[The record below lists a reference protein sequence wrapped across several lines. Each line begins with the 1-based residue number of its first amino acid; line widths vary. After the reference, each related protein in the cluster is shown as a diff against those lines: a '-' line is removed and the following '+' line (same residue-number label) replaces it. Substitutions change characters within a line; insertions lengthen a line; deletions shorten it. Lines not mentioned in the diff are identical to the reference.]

1 MATLIQQI
9 DGTSVRFPNT
19 TGWPLFCDANPS
31 LNSVQVHHLQSGQ
44 VINDGLNSAVKEL
57 VENALDANA
66 TSIEIRFKNYGLE
79 SLEVIDNGD
88 GISPDNYES
97 IGSPPHLQ
105 VHRTRD
111 PVVLTGCWQP

>member
-1 MATLIQQI
+1 M
-9 DGTSVRFPNT
+9 
-19 TGWPLFCDANPS
+19 
-31 LNSVQVHHLQSGQ
+31 QVHHLQSGQ

-97 IGSPPHLQ
+97 IGS
-105 VHRTRD
+105 RTPSPSASYQRF
-111 PVVLTGCWQP
+111 GCSDVEWIGQP